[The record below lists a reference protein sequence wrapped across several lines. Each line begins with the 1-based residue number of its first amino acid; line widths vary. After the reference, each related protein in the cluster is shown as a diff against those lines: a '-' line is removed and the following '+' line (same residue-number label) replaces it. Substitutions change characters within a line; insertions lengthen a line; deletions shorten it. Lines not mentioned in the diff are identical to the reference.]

1 MCVCEREREREKME
15 VMMRRGTGN
24 GGGTRRRAAMR
35 KNAKGGGRCTDSRRK
50 GRNCA
55 VKANYTESEPKL
67 MWEALREATDE
78 ELERDAKV

>member
-1 MCVCEREREREKME
+1 
-15 VMMRRGTGN
+15 
-24 GGGTRRRAAMR
+24 MR

>member
-1 MCVCEREREREKME
+1 MCVCVREKME

-35 KNAKGGGRCTDSRRK
+35 KNAKGGGGRCTDSRRK
-50 GRNCA
+50 GRNCV